1 MNETHL
7 PTRTCLNRK
16 SRRRHPLAARWSAD
30 HLQLHQRLLQQ
41 PSLLP
46 KGAPL
51 LLAVS
56 GGQDSMAMAA
66 LLLDLQ
72 RLHHWELLLW
82 HGDHQLRDAST
93 EQAQALG
100 GWATGQGLAI
110 EIETWKEPRGGE
122 AAARQWRYGCLTQL
136 AMERGIAH
144 VLTAHTASDK
154 AETLIL
160 QAARGSHRRG
170 LASLRPRRP
179 LAAGIEVVRP
189 LLGFSRTD
197 TGRICNELKLPV
209 WPDPSN
215 NDMGFSRNRV
225 RHGVLP
231 VLESL
236 YPGATRRLAQL
247 SESLAQESEN
257 HDELLRL
264 ALQQLLAADDPRQLN
279 RQQLLALHPANQ
291 AGVVQAWLQ
300 QHNQD
305 PLPAASLGRLIEQL
319 PLSAGPGQWDLAAG
333 SQLSWNREW
342 IRLQG
347 TP

>member
-1 MNETHL
+1 
-7 PTRTCLNRK
+7 
-16 SRRRHPLAARWSAD
+16 
-30 HLQLHQRLLQQ
+30 
-41 PSLLP
+41 
-46 KGAPL
+46 
-51 LLAVS
+51 
-56 GGQDSMAMAA
+56 
-66 LLLDLQ
+66 
-72 RLHHWELLLW
+72 
-82 HGDHQLRDAST
+82 
-93 EQAQALG
+93 
-100 GWATGQGLAI
+100 
-110 EIETWKEPRGGE
+110 
-122 AAARQWRYGCLTQL
+122 
-136 AMERGIAH
+136 MERGIAQ

-179 LAAGIEVVRP
+179 LAAGIDVVRP

-197 TGRICNELKLPV
+197 TGRICDELKLPV

-231 VLESL
+231 VLETL
-236 YPGATRRLAQL
+236 HPGATRRLAQL

-257 HDELLRL
+257 HNELLRL
-264 ALQQLLAADDPRQLN
+264 ALQQLIAADDPRLLN
-279 RQQLLALHPANQ
+279 RHQLLELHPANQ

-342 IRLQG
+342 IRLQC